1 MKISKKILN
10 KALLF
15 LMATFTVGTLNAE
28 TVHIKSNYNE
38 ITKIIGGLKKDDSN
52 KTKKSSKK
60 ELRGVWVA
68 SVINI
73 DWPSKKGLSVEQQKR
88 EYISV
93 LEDVKRWNMNA
104 VFVQVKPTGDAFYP
118 SKYSPWSE
126 YLTGTQGVNP
136 GYDPLKFMIDEAHKR
151 GIEFH
156 AWFNPYRLTMKGKS
170 TSTESLSKDNIGRKR
185 TEWTVVYGGQLYL
198 NPGIPEVNDY
208 VIDSIVEVVR
218 NYDIDGVHM
227 DDYFYPYK
235 VKGQEYPDDAQFRKY
250 GGKFADKGD
259 WRRNNINKL
268 VEKLHREI
276 KKQNSSIAFGISPFG
291 VWRNAS
297 TDPGR
302 GSETQAGVQNYD
314 DLYADILH
322 WMDKGWIDYVV
333 PQIYWN
339 QGFKVAEYN
348 TLVKWWSKH
357 AKSTKTDLYIGQAAY
372 RVGSWSNPNELVNQ
386 INYNRNYPEVKGSVF
401 FSYKSLK
408 ENPKNIINN
417 LLNGPYSS
425 LPSELADTEN
435 VDKETVTEIAQNK

>member
-1 MKISKKILN
+1 
-10 KALLF
+10 
-15 LMATFTVGTLNAE
+15 
-28 TVHIKSNYNE
+28 
-38 ITKIIGGLKKDDSN
+38 
-52 KTKKSSKK
+52 
-60 ELRGVWVA
+60 
-68 SVINI
+68 
-73 DWPSKKGLSVEQQKR
+73 
-88 EYISV
+88 
-93 LEDVKRWNMNA
+93 
-104 VFVQVKPTGDAFYP
+104 
-118 SKYSPWSE
+118 
-126 YLTGTQGVNP
+126 LTGTQGVNP

-185 TEWTVVYGGQLYL
+185 PEWTVVYGGQLYL

-276 KKQNSSIAFGISPFG
+276 KKQNSDIAFGISPFG

-357 AKSTKTDLYIGQAAY
+357 AKSTRTDLYIGQAAY

-435 VDKETVTEIAQNK
+435 TGKETVTEIAQNE